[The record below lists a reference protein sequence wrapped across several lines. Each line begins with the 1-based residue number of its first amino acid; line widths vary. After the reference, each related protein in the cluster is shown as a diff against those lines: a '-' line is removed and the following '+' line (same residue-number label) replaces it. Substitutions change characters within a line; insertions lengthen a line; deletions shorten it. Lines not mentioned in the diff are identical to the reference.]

1 MKKILLFEMKSLYRD
16 NMRVYGYLFGAD
28 VLFPGESVP
37 VSAAGGDGLFPAEQA
52 GTDGASRC
60 EKTIAIVGGM
70 RGNEFTQIYEA
81 SQLVKH
87 LTHLEEQGRI
97 AEGKTIL
104 VIPTVNPYSVN
115 SEKRFWPT
123 DNTDI
128 NRMFPGYDK
137 GETTQ
142 RVTAALFKILDGF
155 RYGIHLTSH
164 YISGNFIPHVKIL
177 DTGRDYTESAK
188 AFGLAYIHSASPS
201 FYDTTTLNYN
211 WQVWE
216 TEAYSIYGGDDK
228 NTDPDAA
235 SQVINAI
242 LNFMDHNSIVQ
253 FGHHRGYISS
263 VITDADQ
270 KVIKSAHAGFFDC
283 HVRIGDVVHQGQKI
297 ASILDMGDGSVLE
310 EITSPCEGIVF
321 FIQSNPLAFA
331 GGQLMLLV

>member
-28 VLFPGESVP
+28 DLESAGEKS
-37 VSAAGGDGLFPAEQA
+37 
-52 GTDGASRC
+52 
-60 EKTIAIVGGM
+60 IAIVGGM
-70 RGNEFTQIYEA
+70 RGNEFTQIFEA
-81 SQLVKH
+81 SQLVMH

-155 RYGIHLTSH
+155 RYGVHLTSH

-177 DTGRDYTESAK
+177 DTGRDYIDEAK

-201 FYDTTTLNYN
+201 YYDTTTLNYN
-211 WQVWE
+211 WQVWD
-216 TEAYSIYGGDDK
+216 TRTFSIYGGDDK
-228 NTDPDAA
+228 NTDPEAGEH
-235 SQVINAI
+235 VINAI
-242 LNFMDHNSIVQ
+242 LNFMDHNGIVE

-263 VITDADQ
+263 VITDQDMQ
-270 KVIKSAHAGFFDC
+270 VIKSDRAGFFNC
-283 HVRIGDVVHQGQKI
+283 KVKVGDVVHQGQII
-297 ASILDMGDGSVLE
+297 AAILDMGDGHVLSE
-310 EITSPCEGIVF
+310 VMAPKEGIVF

-331 GGQLMLLV
+331 NGQLMLLV

>member
-28 VLFPGESVP
+28 EIPSGQGVND
-37 VSAAGGDGLFPAEQA
+37 SAADWFGGL
-52 GTDGASRC
+52 
-60 EKTIAIVGGM
+60 EKTIAIVSGM
-70 RGNEFTQIYEA
+70 RGNEYTQIYEA

-87 LTHLEEQGRI
+87 LSHLEAQGRL
-97 AEGKTIL
+97 GKGRTIL

-142 RVTAALFKILDGF
+142 RVTAALFRILEGF
-155 RYGIHLTSH
+155 KYGIHLTSH

-177 DTGRDYTESAK
+177 DTGRDYIDSAK
-188 AFGLAYIHSASPS
+188 AFGLAYIRSAAPS

-211 WQVWE
+211 WQIWDTE
-216 TEAYSIYGGDDK
+216 TYSIYGGDDL
-228 NTDPDAA
+228 NTDRETGEH
-235 SQVINAI
+235 VINAI
-242 LNFMDHNSIVQ
+242 LNFMNDKGIVK

-263 VITDADQ
+263 VITDNDLQ
-270 KVIKSAHAGFFDC
+270 VIKSDRAGFFDC
-283 HVRIGDVVHQGQKI
+283 KVKVGEVVHKGQTV
-297 ASILDMGDGSVLE
+297 AFILDTGDGSVLSVV
-310 EITSPCEGIVF
+310 TAPKEGIVF

-331 GGQLMLLV
+331 NGQLMLIV